1 MDAFFVVFK
10 GYDVLALVH
19 YRDFLHLSVHK
30 VERASVSIFFL
41 EFFRPKAFEIK
52 GIQEKYLRIAPEVSD
67 KLRYQPVGLLVA
79 PVIHLLHGLAV
90 EGDARSDF
98 CQIVFATG
106 FDVFREQSGFR
117 PHAVSRYKGRLV
129 VHRRQGLDHQLHVGI
144 HIGGAG
150 ISEAQNLTDFSFGIT
165 FRAVEGQSQ
174 AITHAQRRYTK
185 VRRLRRSRLAEEV
198 DGKIEEVGIQLLHVH
213 RGEVN
218 FHSRVRSRDS
228 TLITASRQEQKAC
241 AKVKEKLFH
250 VL

>member
-1 MDAFFVVFK
+1 MSGILFF
-10 GYDVLALVH
+10 
-19 YRDFLHLSVHK
+19 
-30 VERASVSIFFL
+30 
-41 EFFRPKAFEIK
+41 EFFGPEALEVKRIQQQQP
-52 GIQEKYLRIAPEVSD
+52 GIVPEALD

-79 PVIHLLHGLAV
+79 PVIHLLYGLAV

-98 CQIVFATG
+98 CQIVVAAS
-106 FDVFREQSGFR
+106 FDIFREQRGFR

-129 VHRRQGLDHQLHVGI
+129 VHRRQGFDHQLHIGI
-144 HIGGAG
+144 HVGGAG
-150 ISEAQNLTDFSFGIT
+150 ISEAQNLPDFGFRIT